1 MTEIPAQHRLYSDL
15 AEWWPLIS
23 PKEEYAEEAAFAAS
37 VLGSASIPVREVLE
51 LGSGGGHV
59 AAHLRERFAMTLVDL
74 SPEMLEVSRRINP
87 GCEHHRADMRT
98 VRLGRVF
105 DAVFVH
111 DAIDYMI
118 TDADLRQA
126 VATAFAHCRP
136 GGVAVFV
143 PDHIADTF
151 EPTSGYGGGD
161 DASGRGAR
169 FVEWTWDP
177 DPADTWTHTEYAFLL
192 RDADGSVRCVHE
204 THRLGLFSRDMWLR
218 HLGEAGFDASAVTE
232 RTAELRAPREFFAGH
247 RPPVRYS
254 PV

>member
-1 MTEIPAQHRLYSDL
+1 MTEGPARHRLYSDL

-23 PKEEYAEEAAFAAS
+23 PREEYAEEAAFAAA
-37 VLGSASIPVREVLE
+37 VLASASIPVRDVLE

-59 AAHLRERFAMTLVDL
+59 AAHLTDRFTMTLVDL

-98 VRLGRVF
+98 ARLGRVF

-111 DAIDYMI
+111 DAIDYMT

-126 VATAFAHCRP
+126 IATAFAHCRP

-143 PDHIADTF
+143 PDRIADTF
-151 EPTSGYGGGD
+151 QPTSGYGGGD
-161 DASGRGAR
+161 AGGDGGRGAR
-169 FVEWTWDP
+169 FLEWTWDP
-177 DPADTWTHTEYAFLL
+177 DPADTWTRTDYAFLL

-204 THRLGLFSRDMWLR
+204 SHRLGLFSRDVWLR
-218 HLGEAGFDASAVTE
+218 FLREAGFDPQAVTE
-232 RTAELRAPREFFAGH
+232 QTAELRAPRVFFAGH
-247 RPPVRYS
+247 RPS
-254 PV
+254 A